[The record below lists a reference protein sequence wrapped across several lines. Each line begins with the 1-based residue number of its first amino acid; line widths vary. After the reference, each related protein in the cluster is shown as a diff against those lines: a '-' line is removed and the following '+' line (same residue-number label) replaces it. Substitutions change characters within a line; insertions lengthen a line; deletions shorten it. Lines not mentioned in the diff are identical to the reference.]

1 MQKVNSKI
9 MASFQMIGSRILSL
23 NVKNDSLSA
32 SIINFGKKELDIS
45 HEIVSSEIQ
54 EDKYVGVI
62 RLNVS
67 VKIKQG
73 NERYNLKLVVEG
85 GFWASKESIEKEIFE
100 QMLSLNGIA
109 SLYGIARAHI
119 CSISAQCFTDGSV
132 ILPMID
138 VTKYSKALNDKNGEV

>member
-1 MQKVNSKI
+1 MQRVNSKI
-9 MASFQMIGSRILSL
+9 MASFQMIGSRIVSL
-23 NVKNDSLSA
+23 NVKNNSLSA
-32 SIINFGKKELDIS
+32 SIINVGKKELDIS
-45 HEIVSSEIQ
+45 HQIVSSEIQ
-54 EDKYVGVI
+54 EDQYVGII

-73 NERYNLKLVVEG
+73 KDLYSLKLVVEG
-85 GFWASKESIEKEIFE
+85 GFLASKESIEKEMFE

-119 CSISAQCFTDGSV
+119 CSISSQCFTDGSL

-138 VTKYSKALNDKNGEV
+138 VTKYSKALNEKKSEE

>member
-1 MQKVNSKI
+1 MQKVDSKI
-9 MASFQMIGSRILSL
+9 MASFQMIGSRIVSL
-23 NVKNDSLSA
+23 NLKNDSIYS

-45 HEIVSSEIQ
+45 HQIVSFEIQ
-54 EDKYVGVI
+54 EDQYVGVI

-73 NERYNLKLVVEG
+73 KARYSLKLVVEG
-85 GFWASKESIEKEIFE
+85 GFWASKESIEKETFE

-138 VTKYSKALNDKNGEV
+138 VTKYSKPLDDKTSE

>member
-1 MQKVNSKI
+1 MQRVNSKN
-9 MASFQMIGSRILSL
+9 MASFQMIGSRIVSL

-32 SIINFGKKELDIS
+32 SVINIGKKELDIS
-45 HEIVSSEIQ
+45 HQIVSSEIQ
-54 EDKYVGVI
+54 EDQYVGVI

-73 NERYNLKLVVEG
+73 KDRYSLKLVVEG
-85 GFWASKESIEKEIFE
+85 GFWASKESIEKEMFE

-119 CSISAQCFTDGSV
+119 CSISAQCFTDVSV

-138 VTKYSKALNDKNGEV
+138 VTKYSKALNDKNSEA